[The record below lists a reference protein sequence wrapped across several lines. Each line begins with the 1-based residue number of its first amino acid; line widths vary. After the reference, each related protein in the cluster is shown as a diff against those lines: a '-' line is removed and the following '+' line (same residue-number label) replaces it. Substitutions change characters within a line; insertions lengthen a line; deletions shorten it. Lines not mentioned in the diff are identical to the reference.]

1 MSNKMKIKMTL
12 DICMTILMFGA
23 MSYQYFGDKNHELIG
38 TALFVLFIGHHLLN
52 RNWYKN
58 IGKGKYT
65 LPRMLQSV
73 IDLLL
78 LLDMIG
84 SMISGIGLSR
94 YVFRFL
100 NVDMSASFARNL
112 HMVTSHGMF
121 LLMGMHIGLHY
132 GMIMGMMRKVL
143 GIQKEN
149 LMRVWILRSLA
160 VLISGYGVYA
170 LQKRSFLSYLTLKVH
185 FAFFDFEEPMIF
197 YELDLLAMTILMAFI
212 GYYLQKI
219 MILLEKRRTVK

>member
-1 MSNKMKIKMTL
+1 MKIKMTI
-12 DICMTILMFGA
+12 DICMTILIFGA

-38 TALFVLFIGHHLLN
+38 TVLFVLFIGHHLLN
-52 RNWYKN
+52 RNWYEN

-65 LPRMLQSV
+65 LPRILQSV

-84 SMISGIGLSR
+84 LMISGIGLSR
-94 YVFRFL
+94 HVFCFL
-100 NVDMSASFARNL
+100 NADMSASFARNL

-121 LLMGMHIGLHY
+121 LLIGMHIGLHY

-143 GIQKEN
+143 GIQEKN
-149 LMRVWILRSLA
+149 SLRTWILRSIA
-160 VLISGYGVYA
+160 VFISGYGVYA
-170 LQKRSFLSYLTLKVH
+170 LYKRSFLSYLTLKVH

-197 YELDLLAMTILMAFI
+197 YESDLLAMTILMAVI

-219 MILLEKRRTVK
+219 MILLEKRRTAK